1 MAVNQTPTNSTL
13 AAIKNKIRLIT
24 RSPDTDQL
32 TESALEQYIN
42 TAILYEFPE
51 TLRLFNLRRNF
62 TFYTQPNV
70 DVYESNT
77 TNPDDPL
84 YDFTNRYITIHPPV
98 YVGGIQIQF
107 TQSQQQFFSYWP
119 ENQYMTT
126 VGNGDGVTTA
136 FSGTLSTFPVL
147 RNEVNFTSIDALGNG
162 MVLYDIPVPGET
174 LTGNLFVSGNNAL
187 AGVINY
193 ITGQFNI
200 SFPNPPDT
208 NIPVRCQAWPY
219 RPAIPTIMLFFDG
232 KFTLRPVPD
241 QSYRVQMEVFVQ
253 PTQLLTDS
261 QVPELSEWWEFISYL
276 AARKIFEDRMDNNSI
291 AEIQPHLNRYEKL
304 VLRRTLVQQSNER
317 ATTIYNYGS
326 SNSPFNWG
334 NNYWGTF

>member
-1 MAVNQTPTNSTL
+1 
-13 AAIKNKIRLIT
+13 
-24 RSPDTDQL
+24 
-32 TESALEQYIN
+32 
-42 TAILYEFPE
+42 
-51 TLRLFNLRRNF
+51 
-62 TFYTQPNV
+62 
-70 DVYESNT
+70 
-77 TNPDDPL
+77 
-84 YDFTNRYITIHPPV
+84 
-98 YVGGIQIQF
+98 
-107 TQSQQQFFSYWP
+107 
-119 ENQYMTT
+119 MTT

-232 KFTLRPVPD
+232 KFTLRPVP
-241 QSYRVQMEVFVQ
+241 V
-253 PTQLLTDS
+253 
-261 QVPELSEWWEFISYL
+261 LSIVTGKL
-276 AARKIFEDRMDNNSI
+276 I
-291 AEIQPHLNRYEKL
+291 LNCP
-304 VLRRTLVQQSNER
+304 V
-317 ATTIYNYGS
+317 I
-326 SNSPFNWG
+326 
-334 NNYWGTF
+334 